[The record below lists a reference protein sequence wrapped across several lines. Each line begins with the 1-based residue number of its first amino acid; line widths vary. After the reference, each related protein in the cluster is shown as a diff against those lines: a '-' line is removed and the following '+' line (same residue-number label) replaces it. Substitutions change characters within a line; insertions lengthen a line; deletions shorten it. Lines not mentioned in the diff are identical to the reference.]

1 MHDDNHRA
9 ERVAEVHD
17 RMPVPGEAPGQN
29 FIGRIERG
37 FDFLGYRAH
46 PLRRLAIGVPRF
58 LL

>member
-1 MHDDNHRA
+1 MIITGPNESLKFMSGCRCPEKHPDK
-9 ERVAEVHD
+9 
-17 RMPVPGEAPGQN
+17 N

-46 PLRRLAIGVPRF
+46 PLRRLVIGVPRF